1 MGSLRM
7 KSEGAE
13 MYRDKYIAS
22 TYRIKDHTDRRGY
35 LRLDMNENPEGLPED
50 FVRETVKKITPEFLA
65 SYPQKDNL
73 LGLIAGREGVDVQ
86 NVTLTNGS
94 DEGMRLVFETF
105 THAGGR
111 VLTVTPTFEMYQ
123 VYASMFGVELDTVPF
138 KEDFTIETEELLGA
152 IKEDTNLVV
161 LLNPN
166 SPIGTEF
173 TEEEFERI
181 VAKAEAVGAVVLV
194 DEAYYPFGV
203 ESKVAY
209 CRKHPHVMVM
219 RTFSKWCSLA
229 ALRVGYLIGSEECIH
244 LIENAQ
250 STYNVN
256 SVGILFAE
264 ELLKREDILD
274 MLRQSMEEG
283 RNYLVSKLES
293 AGYSYYAAKGNYI
306 LIKPKKAPQLI
317 AEGLKEEHI
326 LIKTYRKGMLAGWLR
341 ITLGSRKI
349 MERFWEGFFRME
361 ERDS

>member
-123 VYASMFGVELDTVPF
+123 VYVSMFGVELDTVPF
-138 KEDFTIETEELLGA
+138 KEDFTIETEELFGA

-203 ESKVAY
+203 ESKVEH
-209 CRKHPHVMVM
+209 CRKYPHVMVM

-274 MLRQSMEEG
+274 MLRQSMEAG
-283 RNYLVSKLES
+283 RDYLVSKLES

-341 ITLGSRKI
+341 ITLGSRKV
-349 MERFWEGFFRME
+349 MEKFWKSFCRME
-361 ERDS
+361 ECDS

>member
-1 MGSLRM
+1 M
-7 KSEGAE
+7 
-13 MYRDKYIAS
+13 
-22 TYRIKDHTDRRGY
+22 
-35 LRLDMNENPEGLPED
+35 
-50 FVRETVKKITPEFLA
+50 
-65 SYPQKDNL
+65 
-73 LGLIAGREGVDVQ
+73 
-86 NVTLTNGS
+86 
-94 DEGMRLVFETF
+94 
-105 THAGGR
+105 
-111 VLTVTPTFEMYQ
+111 
-123 VYASMFGVELDTVPF
+123 
-138 KEDFTIETEELLGA
+138 
-152 IKEDTNLVV
+152 V

-203 ESKVAY
+203 ESKVEH
-209 CRKHPHVMVM
+209 CRKYPHVMVM